1 MKNNAKTHIL
11 IIGAGPAGLA
21 MAGRLRK
28 AGIKFDIIEK
38 SDNVG
43 NRWRHHYDRLH
54 LHSVKRLSNLPH
66 LLFPDSYPVYVPREK
81 FVEYLESY
89 AEEFNIEPEFGVSV
103 NHISKSDDGSWI
115 VETST
120 GTRSAGRVII
130 ATGVNNKP
138 KFPGWEGREE
148 YTGTITHSVDYKN
161 PKAFLNS
168 RTLVV
173 GMGNT
178 GAEVALDL
186 SEHGVE
192 TFLSARGAL
201 NIVPRDLNG
210 KPVQETAL
218 ILDKFPLGFGEW
230 LGAKIQGIYFGNLK
244 KYGIEKSKMRPAVQL
259 KTTGKTPVIDIG
271 TVRAIKEGKIKI
283 VGEVDKFDNL
293 GVVIKGGENLDVDH
307 IIFAT
312 GYDSCLDD
320 LIENMSE
327 FKDDLG
333 YPKGAVGTEFHKG
346 LYFVG
351 FNNYELGGILGTIY
365 SDSETVMNALT
376 SEYLLSSRHEI

>member
-1 MKNNAKTHIL
+1 VQKIL

-28 AGIKFDIIEK
+28 AGIDFQIIEQ
-38 SDNVG
+38 STDVG
-43 NRWRHHYDRLH
+43 SRWRKHYDRLH

-66 LLFPDSYPVYVPREK
+66 LPFPDDYPVYVPRQK

-89 AEEFNIEPEFGVSV
+89 AKEFDIRPEYGVTV
-103 NHISKSDDGSWI
+103 NHISRADDGVWNA
-115 VETST
+115 ETST
-120 GTRSAGRVII
+120 GKMSSDAVII

-138 KFPGWEGREE
+138 KYPEWDGKEE
-148 YTGTITHSVDYKN
+148 YLGSITHSVDYKN
-161 PKAFLNS
+161 PEPFLES

-186 SEHGVE
+186 SEHGVT

-218 ILDKFPLGFGEW
+218 ILDKFPFGFGEW
-230 LGAKIQGIYFGNLK
+230 LGAKIQGLYFGNLQ
-244 KYGIEKSKMRPAVQL
+244 KYGIEKSKIRPAVQL
-259 KTTGKTPVIDIG
+259 NTTGKTPVIDIG
-271 TVRAIKEGKIKI
+271 TVKAIKQGKIKV
-283 VGEVDKFDNL
+283 VGEVAKFKSTGVSFKNDEPLDIDN
-293 GVVIKGGENLDVDH
+293 V
-307 IIFAT
+307 IFAT
-312 GYDSCLDD
+312 GYHSCIDD
-320 LIENMSE
+320 LIENMNE
-327 FKDDLG
+327 FKDPLG
-333 YPKGAVGTEFHKG
+333 YPKGAVATGYHKG
-346 LYFVG
+346 LYFIG

-365 SDSETVMNALT
+365 SDSETVLNAL
-376 SEYLLSSRHEI
+376 IQ